1 MIKQY
6 TDTNVFLE
14 ICDKLKE
21 VKNGELSEKELYG
34 YMVSGTYNNKI
45 FTFAS
50 YDKGKM
56 NGCLVLTLVE
66 INQITGL
73 DILFVWLDA
82 HYPKLFKEYI
92 AFIDKKAKEYKA
104 KRIISITKKSAK
116 LIERKYGKYGYKKV
130 YNIFIKEVI

>member
-14 ICDKLKE
+14 ICGKLKE
-21 VKNGELSEKELYG
+21 VKDGELSEKSLYG
-34 YMVSGTYNNKI
+34 YMVAGIYHNKT

-56 NGCLVLTLVE
+56 NGCLVLTLVYLNN
-66 INQITGL
+66 IVGL
-73 DILFVWLDA
+73 DILFVWMDA

-92 AFIDKKAKEYKA
+92 KFLDKKAKEYKA

>member
-6 TDTNVFLE
+6 KDYNIFLE

-21 VKNGELSEKELYG
+21 VKDGELSEKSLYG
-34 YMVSGTYNNKI
+34 YMTAGIYNKKV

-50 YDKGKM
+50 HDKGKM

-66 INQITGL
+66 INQIMGL

-92 AFIDKKAKEYKA
+92 AFIDKKAKEYKT
-104 KRIISITKKSAK
+104 KRIISITKKSVK

-130 YNIFIKEVI
+130 YNIFVKEVI

>member
-6 TDTNVFLE
+6 KDTNVFLE

-21 VKNGELSEKELYG
+21 VKDGELSEKSLYG
-34 YMVSGTYNNKI
+34 YMTAGIYNNKI

-56 NGCLVLTLVE
+56 NGCLVLTLIE
-66 INQITGL
+66 INQIMGL

-92 AFIDKKAKEYKA
+92 AFIDEKAKEYKA

-130 YNIFIKEVI
+130 YNIFVKEVN